1 MRELFGDATAGDEW
15 AWVRLTVAD
24 GRIVDVAG
32 EGPGVRALVR
42 DVHGLAPLEACRVPG
57 GRLAA
62 DALATALESAVE
74 APDDPSRVAVA
85 MSGGVDSAVALL
97 RARAEGY
104 TPVGVTLRL
113 WIDPAGP
120 NADRACCSPSAVIAA
135 RELCHRLGVPHVTVD
150 ARAQFRETVVAPF
163 IRGYAAGTTPNPCM
177 RCNGSLR
184 FDALLA
190 FAGHVGAR
198 RLATGH
204 YARIVRHRGRLLVAC
219 ATDAAKDQSYMLGQV
234 DPEILPRLW
243 FPLGG
248 QSKAQTRA
256 EARAEGLAV
265 AERAESQEACF
276 LGGDDY
282 RAFLSRHGQP
292 DREGPVVDLDGRE
305 IGSHAGYWRFTPG
318 QRRGLRVAA
327 VDGPLYAVGTIPERN
342 AVIAGPRTALAR
354 RRVGVRDGRLH
365 MPVKHADAKLR
376 YRSPAVRARVEAGG
390 RGFSLELEQPVDAV
404 APGQAAVL
412 YEDGAVVGAGPIS
425 WAA

>member
-32 EGPGVRALVR
+32 EGPGVRGLVR
-42 DVHGLAPLEACRVPG
+42 DVHGLAPLEASRVPG

-120 NADRACCSPSAVIAA
+120 DADRACCSPSAVIAA
-135 RELCHRLGVPHVTVD
+135 RELCHGLGVPHVTVD
-150 ARAQFRETVVAPF
+150 ARAKFRETVVAPF
-163 IRGYAAGTTPNPCM
+163 IRGYAAGTTPNPCV

-184 FDALLA
+184 FDELLA
-190 FAGHVGAR
+190 FAVRVGAR

-204 YARIVRHRGRLLVAC
+204 YARIVRHRGRLLVGC

-234 DPEILPRLW
+234 DPEILSRLW

-256 EARAEGLAV
+256 EARAQVLRSPSGPRVRRRASS
-265 AERAESQEACF
+265 AETTTVRSSPAT
-276 LGGDDY
+276 G
-282 RAFLSRHGQP
+282 SRTGK
-292 DREGPVVDLDGRE
+292 GPWSISTDGR
-305 IGSHAGYWRFTPG
+305 S
-318 QRRGLRVAA
+318 A
-327 VDGPLYAVGTIPERN
+327 VTRATGVSPQASAVGFGSPRWTDPSTRSARSRN
-342 AVIAGPRTALAR
+342 ATR
-354 RRVGVRDGRLH
+354 
-365 MPVKHADAKLR
+365 
-376 YRSPAVRARVEAGG
+376 
-390 RGFSLELEQPVDAV
+390 
-404 APGQAAVL
+404 
-412 YEDGAVVGAGPIS
+412 
-425 WAA
+425 